1 MLKPLNDLVL
11 IQQVKSEE
19 KTAGGIFL
27 PTDDKAILSKGIV
40 LAVSD
45 GWTTQQGTLVKL
57 TVQVGDTVVFNP
69 KLGTMCLDGLLVREA
84 DLLGVDNA

>member
-11 IQQVKSEE
+11 VQQVKAEE

-27 PTDDKAILSKGIV
+27 PTDEKAVLTKGVV

-57 TVQVGDTVVFNP
+57 NVNVGDTVVFNP
-69 KLGTMCLDGLLVREA
+69 KLGTLCLDGLLIREA
-84 DLLGVDNA
+84 DILGIDNA